1 MLKFGFTESE
11 YKVFL
16 YDHDDFNSMFFWVPG
31 SKRWHDLDGE
41 VTFLR
46 LAELLAVEL
55 KIHSQVSALAAL
67 CKHLCL
73 TLLKEVLVCPF
84 PG

>member
-1 MLKFGFTESE
+1 LVVESE
-11 YKVFL
+11 SKDFL

-46 LAELLAVEL
+46 LASTGA
-55 KIHSQVSALAAL
+55 H
-67 CKHLCL
+67 
-73 TLLKEVLVCPF
+73 
-84 PG
+84 